1 MRSLALR
8 DVSVRFGAVQALSG
22 ASVTLR
28 AGEALILAGPNGAGK
43 STLIGVLLGLV
54 RADQGAL
61 CVDGIDQSG
70 VTSAFKERLGYL
82 PEAVAFAEA
91 LTGRQVLRF
100 FASARGVP
108 RARVD
113 EVLERV
119 GLTHAA
125 RRAVRGYS
133 RGMRQRL
140 GLAVA
145 ILSTPELLILDEP
158 TGGLDQEGLAVLGS
172 VLDEWRDAE
181 RLVLIATHDLG
192 IMERRVDRIVV
203 IESGKVIADAPPE
216 RLREA
221 VALPIRVTFK
231 LARDGAEAVAFAAS
245 LALAAAPGSIEYADG
260 ALRVEVAPA
269 SLLGLLDRCEAYR
282 TLVTGVRV
290 EEPGLEEV
298 YERLLEGGA

>member
-8 DVSVRFGAVQALSG
+8 DVSVRFGAVQALRG
-22 ASVTLR
+22 ASFALR
-28 AGEALILAGPNGAGK
+28 GGEALILAGPNGAGK

-54 RADQGAL
+54 RSDRGTL
-61 CVDGIDQSG
+61 CVDGMDQPG
-70 VTSAFKERLGYL
+70 VTAAFKERLGYL

-91 LTGRQVLRF
+91 LTGRQVLLF
-100 FASARGVP
+100 FARARGVS

-113 EVLERV
+113 EVLARV
-119 GLTHAA
+119 GLSDAA

-158 TGGLDQEGLAVLGS
+158 TGGLDQEGLAVLGA
-172 VLDEWRDAE
+172 VLDEWRNAG

-192 IMERRVDRIVV
+192 LMERRVDRIVV
-203 IESGKVIADAPPE
+203 LESGKVIADAPPAE
-216 RLREA
+216 LRRV

-231 LARDGAEAVAFAAS
+231 LARDGADAAAFAAS
-245 LALAAAPGSIEYADG
+245 LEPVATPGSIAYADG
-260 ALRVEVAPA
+260 ILRAEVVPALLLALLDRRAADRTLIEALRVEEP
-269 SLLGLLDRCEAYR
+269 SLEQ
-282 TLVTGVRV
+282 
-290 EEPGLEEV
+290 V